1 MLDPLKAHDKR
12 WSRIR
17 MMSVVELLS
26 SRDQY
31 ARTRSL
37 IFQVRILNW
46 KWIETLNMGNAE
58 AY

>member
-1 MLDPLKAHDKR
+1 
-12 WSRIR
+12 